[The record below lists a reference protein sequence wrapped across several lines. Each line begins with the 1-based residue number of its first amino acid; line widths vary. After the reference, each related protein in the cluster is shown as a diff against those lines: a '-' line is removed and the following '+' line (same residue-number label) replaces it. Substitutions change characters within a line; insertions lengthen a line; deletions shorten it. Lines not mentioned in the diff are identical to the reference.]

1 MRPDGARVRQLTVN
15 EGPFDGFPDWSP
27 DGRRIAFST
36 DRDENFEI
44 YSMRANGSDQ
54 TRLTFHEGFDF
65 GPAWSP
71 DGRRIAFSADRDGN
85 FEVYTMRADGSGQ
98 VNRTRH
104 PGVDIQPDWQP
115 LQERHH

>member
-1 MRPDGARVRQLTVN
+1 MRPDGSRVRQLTTN
-15 EGPFDGFPDWSP
+15 DGPFDGFPDWSP
-27 DGRRIAFST
+27 DGRRIAFAT

-44 YSMRANGSDQ
+44 
-54 TRLTFHEGFDF
+54 
-65 GPAWSP
+65 
-71 DGRRIAFSADRDGN
+71 
-85 FEVYTMRADGSGQ
+85 YTMRADGSGQ